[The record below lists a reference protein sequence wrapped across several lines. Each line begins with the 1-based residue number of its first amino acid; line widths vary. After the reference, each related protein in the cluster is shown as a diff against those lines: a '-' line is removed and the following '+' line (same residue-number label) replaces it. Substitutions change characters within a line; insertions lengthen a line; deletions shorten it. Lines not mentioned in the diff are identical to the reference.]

1 MVGSGP
7 ADLGS
12 NPGGATLI
20 VSDSSVAPSLRV
32 NGCTAF
38 ICSVHANPRISCL
51 MIILFLGSG
60 GGYFDIFCF

>member
-20 VSDSSVAPSLRV
+20 RPYFSVAHPLRV
-32 NGCTAF
+32 NGNIAVERL
-38 ICSVHANPRISCL
+38 VHA
-51 MIILFLGSG
+51 
-60 GGYFDIFCF
+60 